1 MYNVYTNN
9 ELENLIREF
18 IGLNSDNPCYY
29 DGNFYDTDEDSSF
42 DFDGWLAPTGYDLVT
57 GATKI
62 CLIPQTKSRNPKSDY
77 VLKIPYK
84 GSVIGESETVC
95 ENGCKAHAAWDNQWD
110 VLRVANMRMVVSN
123 MINPCIGCKN
133 HQEEYTFDYGEFN
146 GVRLAGSRD
155 NYCEREAIITA
166 LAFLHGVE
174 DVFLPTY
181 YLGTFYGVPV
191 YIQKRAE
198 VGDFSYA
205 SKESEIIYKS
215 HIEPM
220 FTESH
225 EIGCAVGG
233 KLVESWGEEKTARVI
248 DFIIKYDINDL
259 HGGNRA
265 SYNGKQVFIDYAGY
279 RR

>member
-1 MYNVYTNN
+1 MYNVYTDN

-18 IGLNSDNPCYY
+18 IGLNSDNPCYH
-29 DGNFYDTDEDSSF
+29 DGNFYDTNEDSF
-42 DFDGWLAPTGYDLVT
+42 FDGWLAPAGYDVFT

-62 CLIPQTKSRNPKSDY
+62 CLIPQTWPRNPKSDY

-84 GSVIGESETVC
+84 GCVIGESETVC
-95 ENGCKAHAAWDNQWD
+95 ENGCKVYAAWDSQWD
-110 VLRVANMRMVVSN
+110 ASRAANMRMVVSN
-123 MINPCIGCKN
+123 MISPCINCKN
-133 HQEEYTFDYGEFN
+133 YREEYTFNYGEFN
-146 GVRLAGSRD
+146 GVRLTGSRD

-181 YLGTFYGVPV
+181 YLGTFYGIPI
-191 YIQKRAE
+191 YIQKRAQ
-198 VGDFSYA
+198 VGDFFHA
-205 SKESEIIYKS
+205 SKESENIYKS

-220 FTESH
+220 FTEFH
-225 EIGCAVGG
+225 EIGSIVGA

-259 HGGNRA
+259 HGGNYA
-265 SYNGKQVFIDYAGY
+265 NYNGKHVFIDYAGY
-279 RR
+279 RC